1 MGPNKLPNLVYPTPC
16 IQMNY
21 WVVLLLL
28 YIVLGLMSLMI
39 YDHVPLWFIIASYL
53 CMSRSFC

>member
-1 MGPNKLPNLVYPTPC
+1 MGPNRLPCLVYHVPH

-28 YIVLGLMSLMI
+28 YIVLGLMLHMN
-39 YDHVPLWFIIASYL
+39 YDHVLVWIIYCS
-53 CMSRSFC
+53 